1 MYRCGAQIQEFAP
14 HTDTFLFENVN
25 LELGASGAEMVWRLH
40 DVRPKVYAAPHVDGA
55 QRKQVN
61 TTLIDRAALCEASQE
76 RSRVKQKAQKVQKV
90 TKKNYVKKILHEDKK
105 KSCGSL

>member
-1 MYRCGAQIQEFAP
+1 
-14 HTDTFLFENVN
+14 
-25 LELGASGAEMVWRLH
+25 MVVGSSTIH
-40 DVRPKVYAAPHVDGA
+40 QVY
-55 QRKQVN
+55 K
-61 TTLIDRAALCEASQE
+61 IDRAALCEASQE